1 MKKVY
6 DERFKVQYLKNFK
19 AVFLIENMFI
29 IVILGYEL
37 FKNPD
42 TALSVRNP
50 LWIAIMIGVISL
62 VILAQNVTAVVQ
74 DKPKITT
81 QRFILYFLIE
91 LLLVSLIFI
100 LIMPDKVII
109 DLLCGLAVALVTTGI
124 MLYNNRFRY

>member
-6 DERFKVQYLKNFK
+6 DERLKVQYLKNFK
-19 AVFLIENMFI
+19 AAFLIENMFM
-29 IVILGYEL
+29 IVILCYEL

-50 LWIAIMIGVISL
+50 LWIAIMIGVNAL

-74 DKPKITT
+74 DKPRIIT

-100 LIMPDKVII
+100 LIMPDKIII

>member
-6 DERFKVQYLKNFK
+6 DERLKVQYLKNFK
-19 AVFLIENMFI
+19 AAFLIENMFM
-29 IVILGYEL
+29 IVILCYEL

-50 LWIAIMIGVISL
+50 LWIAIMIGVNAL

-74 DKPKITT
+74 DKPRITT

-100 LIMPDKVII
+100 LIMPDKIII